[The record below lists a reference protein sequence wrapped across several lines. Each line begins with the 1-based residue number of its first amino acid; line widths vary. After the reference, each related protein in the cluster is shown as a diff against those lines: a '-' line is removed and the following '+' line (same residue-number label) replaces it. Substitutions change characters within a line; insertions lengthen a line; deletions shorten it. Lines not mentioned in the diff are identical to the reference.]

1 MVSDGKQ
8 RRNLP
13 QLTCGQPDTAASK
26 TGYRAGNQILK
37 EPKLPAS
44 DPGLRRVCVHA
55 GTAAVDLAV
64 PAAVPVATLIPS
76 IVDILDGCGVDRPDD
91 LMARR
96 YQLSRLGASDLDAST
111 TLAQNGIRD
120 GDVLVLSQSC
130 TGSPAPRY
138 DDMAEAVSAM
148 LDAADRPRNRPW
160 TRQATRLTGA
170 VSASCLTSIGSLV
183 MIRNALSTNVT
194 RNLGTT
200 AAVTAIAGFVAL
212 LFAAIAHR
220 AYRDPIAGLTL
231 SVIATIFAA
240 VAGLLAVPGAPGVS
254 HVLLA
259 AMAAAVTSVLAM
271 RVTGCGAVTL
281 TAVSCFAVVIAIG
294 ALAGVITAAPL
305 HAIGSVSALV
315 SLGLLGVAARVS
327 IVLAGLSPQ
336 LPPTLE
342 PDPADRLAAKAIR
355 ADDWLASLTAAF
367 SSSAAVGA
375 IITALA
381 ARGTHAPRLGCIALA
396 TITGALLLWR
406 ARSNDR
412 RRMLVF
418 AVNGIV
424 TAGTTFAVAAVGAP
438 RHGPWIAAV
447 TALLATAAVYLGFIA
462 PAMSLSPAVRRGV
475 DLLECLVL
483 VAMVPLTCWICGL
496 YSAVRGLN
504 PT

>member
-1 MVSDGKQ
+1 
-8 RRNLP
+8 
-13 QLTCGQPDTAASK
+13 
-26 TGYRAGNQILK
+26 
-37 EPKLPAS
+37 LPAS

-76 IVDILDGCGVDRPDD
+76 IVDILDGRGAEGSDD

-96 YQLSRLGASDLDAST
+96 YQLSRLGSSALHPST

-120 GDVLVLSQSC
+120 GDVLVLGQSC
-130 TGSPAPRY
+130 TGPPAPRY
-138 DDMAEAVSAM
+138 DDVAEAVSAT
-148 LDAADRPRNRPW
+148 LDAADRPCNRPW

-170 VSASCLTSIGSLV
+170 VSASCLTSIGSLAL
-183 MIRNALSTNVT
+183 IRNALSTNVT
-194 RNLGTT
+194 RYLSAT
-200 AAVTAIAGFVAL
+200 AAVTATAGLVAL

-220 AYRDPIAGLTL
+220 AYRDPTAGLTL
-231 SVIATIFAA
+231 SVVATVLAA
-240 VAGLLAVPGAPGVS
+240 VAGMLAVPGAPGVP

-271 RVTGCGAVTL
+271 RVTGCGVVTL
-281 TAVSCFAVVIAIG
+281 TAVSCFAVLIAVA

-305 HAIGSVSALV
+305 HAIGSVSVLV

-336 LPPTLE
+336 LPPAPE

-355 ADDWLASLTAAF
+355 ADDWLASLVAAF
-367 SSSAAVGA
+367 SSAAAVGA

-396 TITGALLLWR
+396 TITGALLLLR

-412 RRMLVF
+412 RRTLVF
-418 AVNGIV
+418 AVSGIV
-424 TAGTTFAVAAVGAP
+424 TTGTTLAVAAVGAP

-447 TALLATAAVYLGFIA
+447 TALLATTAVYLGFIA
-462 PAMSLSPAVRRGV
+462 PAMSLSPVVRRSV
-475 DLLECLVL
+475 EVLECLVL

-496 YSAVRGLN
+496 YGAVRGLN